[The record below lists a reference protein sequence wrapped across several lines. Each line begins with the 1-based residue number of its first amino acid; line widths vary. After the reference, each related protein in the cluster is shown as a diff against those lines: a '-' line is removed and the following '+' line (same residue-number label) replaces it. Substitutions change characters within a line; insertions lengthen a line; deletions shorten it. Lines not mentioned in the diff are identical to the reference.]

1 MSVHIP
7 VMPTETLEQLHLS
20 PGSVVVDGT
29 MGGGGHTMLLSQQV
43 GPTGR
48 VIALDRDPGTV
59 GRAAAWLPTNATAI
73 HANYA
78 ALPIVLDELRIRQVD
93 SILLDVGLSS
103 DQLADDARGFSYRAT
118 GPLDLRF
125 DETEGQPAWH
135 LLEHIREKELADLIF
150 EFGEER
156 KSRVIA
162 RRICETRRRTPIR
175 TAEQLADLIRSCVS
189 RSKNHAIDPATRTFQ
204 ALRIAVNEELKWLQ
218 RALEQFPERLVP
230 GGRFVVISFHSLED
244 RLVKNAFRSNPLLTV
259 LTKKPLIAGNLEQH
273 QNPRSRSAKLRSA
286 EKTATI

>member
-7 VMPTETLEQLHLS
+7 VMPTETLEQLNLS

-59 GRAAAWLPTNATAI
+59 GKAAAWLPANATAI

-78 ALPIVLDELRIRQVD
+78 ALPIVLDELGIKQVD

-118 GPLDLRF
+118 GALDLRF
-125 DETEGQPAWH
+125 DETEGQPAWQ

-189 RSKNHAIDPATRTFQ
+189 RSKNHPIDPATRTFQ
-204 ALRIAVNEELKWLQ
+204 ALRIAVNDELKWLQ
-218 RALEQFPERLVP
+218 RGLEQFPERLVP

-244 RLVKNAFRSNPLLTV
+244 RLVKNAFRNNPLLTV

-273 QNPRSRSAKLRSA
+273 QNPRSRSAKLRTA
-286 EKTATI
+286 EKAFE